1 MRSWQKVHIAFD
13 ATYSLDRNLTG
24 VGVYSREVLFG
35 LARSHPKDRFVF
47 CYRPHRFL
55 RSFRDPLPR
64 NAVRRILRGAPKG
77 DVFHALNQRV
87 DTPARKTVTT
97 FHDLFVITGE
107 YSTPEFRARFA
118 GQARQ
123 AARRSDLI
131 IAVSRFTADQ
141 VQEFLGV
148 EPSRIRVI
156 PHGVRV
162 PAEAPSAA
170 RQNLVLFVGAIQR
183 RKNVARLVRAFER
196 MPASWRLAL
205 AGAANGFGA
214 AEELHA
220 VESSPRKGDIDVL
233 GYVTQTEL
241 EALYRRARMFAFPSL
256 DEGFG
261 MPVLDAMAATPLD
274 EKPAVLILRDLALSE
289 LAAESLVI
297 VDQKVDHPHTR
308 VDVVLLR
315 MDVRDLH
322 RRRSGRLWHDLHDAH
337 GSHRALHLLIET
349 GLLITLRDE

>member
-1 MRSWQKVHIAFD
+1 VHIALD
-13 ATYSLDRNLTG
+13 ATYSLDRNLSG

-35 LARSHPKDRFVF
+35 LARSHPKDRFLF
-47 CYRPHRFL
+47 AYRPHRFL
-55 RSFRDPLPR
+55 RSLRDPLPR
-64 NAVRRILRGAPKG
+64 NASRRMLNGTPKA

-87 DTPARKTVTT
+87 DAPGRRTVTT

-107 YSTPEFRARFA
+107 YSTPEFRARFTQ
-118 GQARQ
+118 QARQ

-131 IAVSRFTADQ
+131 IAVSRFTARQ
-141 VQEFLGV
+141 VEEFLGV

-162 PAEAPSAA
+162 SSEGAATTVSAT

-205 AGAANGFGA
+205 AGAADGFGA

-220 VESSPRKGDIDVL
+220 VEISPRKSQIDVL
-233 GYVTQTEL
+233 GYVTQAEL
-241 EALYRRARMFAFPSL
+241 EALYRRARIFAFPSL

-261 MPVLDAMAATPLD
+261 MPVLDAMANSVPVVASRRSALPEVAGDAALLVDPEDPEEIAAALLRLSSD
-274 EKPAVLILRDLALSE
+274 EALCDDLARRGRERAMQCSWDATLARTWEVYTE
-289 LAAESLVI
+289 LMGATA
-297 VDQKVDHPHTR
+297 PP
-308 VDVVLLR
+308 
-315 MDVRDLH
+315 
-322 RRRSGRLWHDLHDAH
+322 A
-337 GSHRALHLLIET
+337 
-349 GLLITLRDE
+349 